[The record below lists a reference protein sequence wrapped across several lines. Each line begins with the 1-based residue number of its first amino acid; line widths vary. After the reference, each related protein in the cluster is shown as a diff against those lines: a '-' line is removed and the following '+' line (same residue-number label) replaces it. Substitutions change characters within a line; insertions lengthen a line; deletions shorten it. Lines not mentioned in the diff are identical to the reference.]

1 MKKVITLLLAVVLC
15 IPFAGC
21 SSKSE
26 GELPVQVSQ
35 MKSICELATIKA
47 YYHNVAKYSETDV
60 EHILWWTKDRRFWV
74 EYEGYVNVGIDVSL
88 LDVKVSENTV
98 TITLPPAKIMGSGIE
113 EESLNEDGIIVDKN
127 SAKVEAKHQTE
138 AFADAQAKMEEEAE
152 KNTGLLALAQQRAK
166 KLLEDYIKNIGDN
179 IGESYDIEWV
189 FLENAEE
196 LSNME
201 VE

>member
-1 MKKVITLLLAVVLC
+1 MIVGEANKKRKT
-15 IPFAGC
+15 
-21 SSKSE
+21 
-26 GELPVQVSQ
+26 
-35 MKSICELATIKA
+35 
-47 YYHNVAKYSETDV
+47 
-60 EHILWWTKDRRFWV
+60 
-74 EYEGYVNVGIDVSL
+74 
-88 LDVKVSENTV
+88 
-98 TITLPPAKIMGSGIE
+98 
-113 EESLNEDGIIVDKN
+113 
-127 SAKVEAKHQTE
+127 
-138 AFADAQAKMEEEAE
+138 DAQAKMEEEAE